1 MLSFMKETQSVW
13 ERLQECEKPIVLYG
27 MGNGADKILDW
38 CGENG
43 VQVAGVF
50 ASDEFV
56 RGQSFRGYTV
66 ERYDELKKRLGEE
79 LLVVIAFASERSEVL
94 ERFAELTA
102 EQEVLAP
109 HLPLFDEKETVSR
122 AWLAKYEA
130 ELQEAYE
137 LLADE
142 QSRRVFGAA
151 LNYKL
156 SGKIEYLFECT
167 TQRVED
173 IRTLLAPSD
182 AEVYM
187 DLGAYNGDTL
197 RELGELTGW
206 RWREAI
212 AVEPD
217 RRNCRKLR
225 LLAEELAQRG
235 LSVEVHEAGIWSEA
249 GELGFSDSGGRQ
261 STFMGAA
268 KKAVPVT
275 TIDAAADGRSVT
287 LIKMDVEGAEVQ
299 ALVGGRETLQKFAP
313 KLFVAAYHYDV
324 DLFRLPL
331 LLQELVPQYK
341 IYLRKH
347 PYVPAWELNFIC
359 VCQNTGRKTST

>member
-13 ERLQECEKPIVLYG
+13 ERLRTCVKPIVLYG

-38 CGENG
+38 CEANG

-56 RGQSFRGYTV
+56 RGQSFRGFTV
-66 ERYDELKKRLGEE
+66 ERYDELKARLGGE

-94 ERFAELTA
+94 ARFAELTA

-109 HLPLFDEKETVSR
+109 HLPLFDEEETVSA
-122 AWLAKYEA
+122 AWLAKYEN
-130 ELQEAYE
+130 ELQEVYE

-142 QSRRVFGAA
+142 QSRLVFSAT

-167 TQRVED
+167 TQRVAD
-173 IRTLLAPSD
+173 IQELIAPTAD
-182 AEVYM
+182 EVYM

-197 RELGELTGW
+197 RELGELTNW

-217 RRNCRKLR
+217 RRSCRKLR
-225 LLAEELAQRG
+225 ALADELAQQG

-261 STFMGAA
+261 STFIGAA
-268 KKAVPVT
+268 KKTVPVT
-275 TIDAAADGRSVT
+275 TIDAAAAGRSVT
-287 LIKMDVEGAEVQ
+287 LIKMDVEGAEAQ
-299 ALVGGRETLQKFAP
+299 AIAGGRQTLTKFAP

-331 LLQELVPQYK
+331 ILHELVPQYK

-359 VCQNTGRKTST
+359 V